1 MKQVIGVI
9 FLVVTMLAVTA
20 NATLM
25 LISPRI
31 WSRIPEWCRLSGSH
45 TRRKHESGWGAVQVR
60 VLGACFLAVI
70 VWMLAHALYAR

>member
-31 WSRIPEWCRLSGSH
+31 WSRIPEWCRLSGSL
-45 TRRKHESGWGAVQVR
+45 TKRKYESGWGAVQVR
-60 VLGACFLAVI
+60 VLGACLAVI
-70 VWMLAHALYAR
+70 VWMLAHSLYAQ